1 MTIMHASGSIESV
14 RPLTNDERRA
24 SWAAK
29 YFLLGWHRKPQK
41 PRIRL
46 QVTVPEPLR
55 QPAPPA
61 GIPAG
66 DTPFRAPGAV
76 QAPGAN
82 LPASPD
88 ACSRVQVGAGR
99 QSIHECFP
107 GCEPPESWA
116 APALPAK
123 QFDNPPF

>member
-55 QPAPPA
+55 QSAPPA
-61 GIPAG
+61 GPSLASE
-66 DTPFRAPGAV
+66 TTFRAPGAV

-99 QSIHECFP
+99 QSNQWEPFKEC
-107 GCEPPESWA
+107 ES
-116 APALPAK
+116 
-123 QFDNPPF
+123 